1 MTLEDIEPVELARQ
15 MTLLDYA
22 LFQKIRPSEYN
33 NLAWTK
39 RNKETTSPNLLRF
52 IRRFNEFSVWVQKSI
67 LSPPSAKK
75 RASVV
80 DSFVKMGVTFQKL
93 NNFNGIMQI
102 VSAMEG
108 AAVHRLQKTFE
119 KVRPKSR
126 TKYAEMHELMS
137 SSGSFKFYREAL
149 GTATPPIIPYMGM
162 YLTDLTALDEVHK
175 NTLEP
180 GHPDYINFSK
190 RVQIAAIMKTILEQ
204 QGAEYALQPIETIQ
218 EWLLAQLELHGSTS
232 EDTLFNTS
240 LATEPRDG

>member
-1 MTLEDIEPVELARQ
+1 LA
-15 MTLLDYA
+15 LDLTA
-22 LFQKIRPSEYN
+22 RPLSFQ
-33 NLAWTK
+33 
-39 RNKETTSPNLLRF
+39 
-52 IRRFNEFSVWVQKSI
+52 FSVWVQKSI

-137 SSGSFKFYREAL
+137 SSGSFKFYREVRDSSICFARSFY
-149 GTATPPIIPYMGM
+149 AYDPPW
-162 YLTDLTALDEVHK
+162 
-175 NTLEP
+175 
-180 GHPDYINFSK
+180 
-190 RVQIAAIMKTILEQ
+190 R
-204 QGAEYALQPIETIQ
+204 
-218 EWLLAQLELHGSTS
+218 
-232 EDTLFNTS
+232 
-240 LATEPRDG
+240 